1 MKENTDERFVSN
13 YLLYLLAAASEAAS
27 AQFHEQV
34 RQQGLRVPEW
44 RVLACLVDHDGEM
57 ITRLAEF
64 SLIEQSRLTRII
76 DQMDER
82 GLVSRRSDAQDKRR
96 VRVYLTAK
104 GKKLSTRLVEQ
115 ARLHEK
121 EMLADFKSDDGQ
133 AIKDALRKLI
143 DGLMPTIGEK
153 L

>member
-1 MKENTDERFVSN
+1 MSDRIDERFVSN

-34 RQQGLRVPEW
+34 RQHGLRVPEW
-44 RVLACLVDHDGEM
+44 RVLACLVDRDGEM

-82 GLVSRRSDAQDKRR
+82 GLVARRSDEQDKRR
-96 VRVYLTAK
+96 VLVYLTAK
-104 GKKLSTRLVEQ
+104 GRTLASKLVVQ
-115 ARLHEK
+115 ARQHED
-121 EMLADFKSDDGQ
+121 EVLATLSNGDGKT
-133 AIKDALRKLI
+133 IKRTLRALI
-143 DGLMPTIGEK
+143 DVLGTRNDESC
-153 L
+153 